1 MQEKIDIKNYLL
13 PGRLRKKD
21 GYWHVII
28 DAANPLTKEKIRH
41 SQSTKIRVEGKNKTE
56 TKENE
61 RRAGVILSDFRKKWS
76 NYYFNEEKEN
86 NQEILFVDYLRDW
99 LYSVKGEVEPY
110 TFKNYRMIVEK
121 KVVPYFEPQKLLL
134 GELKARHIQEFY
146 TYCLNEQKLNP
157 NTVIRYHANIR
168 KALQRALKQELVSSN
183 QADLV
188 DKPKKK
194 KFIAKVL
201 SPSEIQKIFNEIKG
215 THLVLPTFLAMY
227 YGLRRSEAL
236 GVLWSS
242 IDFDK
247 EILEINNTVVE
258 GEEGKVY
265 NRLGTKTKSS
275 HRFLPLIPEVK
286 VFLKNL
292 KEEQEKNKKY
302 FKNSYNQEFLD
313 NVCVKENGD
322 IIKPDYVTQAFTKIA
337 RKLGFENFT
346 FHGLR
351 HSFATN
357 LYLGGVDLNTLKEL
371 LGHSCLN
378 TTAEVYTHLPKEKVI
393 EIGKEYISMIM
404 KSIKKDEIKNKKITY
419 INSNQPASE
428 ILK

>member
-21 GYWHVII
+21 GYWHVRI

-168 KALQRALKQELVSSN
+168 KALQRPLKQELVSSN

-215 THLVLPTFLAMY
+215 THL
-227 YGLRRSEAL
+227 
-236 GVLWSS
+236 LWSS

-371 LGHSCLN
+371 LGHSYLN
-378 TTAEVYTHLPKEKVI
+378 TTAEVYTHLPREKVI

-419 INSNQPASE
+419 INSNQPVSK

>member
-21 GYWHVII
+21 GYWHVRI

-168 KALQRALKQELVSSN
+168 KALQRPLKQELVSSN

-215 THLVLPTFLAMY
+215 THL
-227 YGLRRSEAL
+227 
-236 GVLWSS
+236 LWSS

-322 IIKPDYVTQAFTKIA
+322 IIKPDYVTQAFKKIA

-371 LGHSCLN
+371 LGHSYLN
-378 TTAEVYTHLPKEKVI
+378 TTAEVYTHLPREKVI

-419 INSNQPASE
+419 INSNQPVSK